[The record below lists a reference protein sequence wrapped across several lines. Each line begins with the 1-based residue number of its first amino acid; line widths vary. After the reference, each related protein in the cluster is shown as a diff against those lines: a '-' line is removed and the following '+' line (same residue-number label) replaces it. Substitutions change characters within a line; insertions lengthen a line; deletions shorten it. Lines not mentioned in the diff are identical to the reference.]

1 MRGIRSGN
9 RSLTI
14 GSLTLFILL
23 LQVTI
28 TAARIHA
35 SAALRVS
42 TGIRI
47 NLSFSEVDQVRRL
60 LAAG

>member
-14 GSLTLFILL
+14 GSLAFVILL

-35 SAALRVS
+35 SATLRLGA
-42 TGIRI
+42 GIRI
-47 NLSFSEVDQVRRL
+47 YLSFSEVDQV
-60 LAAG
+60 